1 VKIVDAFP
9 DLKVQIDDAF
19 PDLKVQVVDWAD
31 VYHTPKGEKVG
42 SKKDG
47 AKQEWKMFQDMV
59 RVLSPFGII
68 RQHWGLMRLA
78 GVFFFKTLNLLIPP
92 LRARA

>member
-1 VKIVDAFP
+1 
-9 DLKVQIDDAF
+9 
-19 PDLKVQVVDWAD
+19 
-31 VYHTPKGEKVG
+31 
-42 SKKDG
+42 
-47 AKQEWKMFQDMV
+47 MFQDMV

-78 GVFFFKTLNLLIPP
+78 GVFFFKTLNLLVPP